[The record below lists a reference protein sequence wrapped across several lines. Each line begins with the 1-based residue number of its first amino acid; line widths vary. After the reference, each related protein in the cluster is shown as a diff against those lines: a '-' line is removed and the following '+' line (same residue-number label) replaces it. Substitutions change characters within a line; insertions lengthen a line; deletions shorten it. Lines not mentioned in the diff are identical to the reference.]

1 MKKIIALVLALTL
14 ALCLCACG
22 GSKAP
27 ASRTDV
33 PKADTPKT
41 EAPKTEA
48 PKTEAPKTEAPT
60 TETPAAPA
68 EVKWP
73 NGELTIYSGY
83 AVGSLTDVNLH
94 TIADWITKET
104 GETVKIESN
113 DTAGGATLALKLTQA
128 KPDGQTIMAIGM
140 NCISNYYNG
149 TWEVNPADS
158 SKFKICAGSIQPYP
172 DSGCIILTQAD
183 SPYSSWQELAK
194 YAEEHPGEV
203 TVASIAGKV
212 MDIKMKAIFNGTGVA
227 KDIRWAP
234 TKSADS
240 EAALLGGNIN
250 CVMLDETTAASKYLK
265 DGLVKP
271 IINCRADEDFS
282 YYTAEQQDT
291 IVSVIKDIDTLADVF
306 GADAAKYMVPN
317 RSMFVAPADTPDDI
331 CAAIAKVIDK
341 IDEEPSTSEFYE
353 RCRVNGGTSKYYT
366 WPGDEVMAE
375 WARLDPIIKEIVE
388 MG

>member
-1 MKKIIALVLALTL
+1 MKKSIALGRARTR
-14 ALCLCACG
+14 ARCLSAGG

-27 ASRTDV
+27 ASSTDV

-48 PKTEAPKTEAPT
+48 PKTEAPKTEAPK

-113 DTAGGATLALKLTQA
+113 DTAGGATLALKLTKA

-158 SKFKICAGSIQPYP
+158 SKFKIVAGSIQPYP
-172 DSGCIILTQAD
+172 DSGCIILTQND
-183 SPYSSWQELAK
+183 SPYSTWDELAE
-194 YAEEHPGEV
+194 YAKAHPGEV

-212 MDIKMKAIFNGTGVA
+212 MDIKMKAIFNATGVA
-227 KDIRWAP
+227 EYIRWAP

-250 CVMLDETTAASKYLK
+250 CVMLDETTAANKYLK

-271 IINCRADEDFS
+271 IINCRADEDWS
-282 YYTAEQQDT
+282 VYTEEQKP
-291 IVSVIKDIDTLADVF
+291 IVDLIRDIPTLQDVF

-317 RSMFVAPADTPDDI
+317 RSMFVAPADTPDEI

-341 IDEEPSTSEFYE
+341 IDEEPAGSDFYE

>member
-1 MKKIIALVLALTL
+1 MKKIIALVLALTMV
-14 ALCLCACG
+14 LCLCACG
-22 GSKAP
+22 S
-27 ASRTDV
+27 
-33 PKADTPKT
+33 KT

-48 PKTEAPKTEAPT
+48 PKTEAPKTEEPKTEAPK
-60 TETPAAPA
+60 TEAPKTEEPKTEA
-68 EVKWP
+68 PKEVKWP

-113 DTAGGATLALKLTQA
+113 DTAGGATLALKLTKA

-140 NCISNYYNG
+140 NCIANYYNG

-158 SKFKICAGSIQPYP
+158 SKFKIVAGSIQPYP

-183 SPYSSWQELAK
+183 SPYSSWDELAK

-227 KDIRWAP
+227 KNIRWAP
-234 TKSADS
+234 TKSA
-240 EAALLGGNIN
+240 EATAALLGGQIN
-250 CVMLDETTAASKYLK
+250 CVMLDETTAVQYIK
-265 DGLVKP
+265 DGSCKP

-341 IDEEPSTSEFYE
+341 IDEEPEGSEFYD

-366 WPGDEVMAE
+366 WPGDEIMAE
-375 WARLDPIIKEIVE
+375 WGRLDPVIKEIVE

>member
-1 MKKIIALVLALTL
+1 MKKIIALILALTL

-22 GSKAP
+22 SSKTEAP
-27 ASRTDV
+27 AATEA
-33 PKADTPKT
+33 PKAE

-48 PKTEAPKTEAPT
+48 PKTEAPKAEEPKAEEPAP
-60 TETPAAPA
+60 

-83 AVGSLTDVNLH
+83 QVGSLTDVNLH

-113 DTAGGATLALKLTQA
+113 DTAGGATLALKLTKA

-140 NCISNYYNG
+140 NCISNFYNG
-149 TWEVNPADS
+149 TWEVNPSDS
-158 SKFKICAGSIQPYP
+158 SKFKIVAGSIQPYP

-227 KDIRWAP
+227 KNIRWAP
-234 TKSADS
+234 TKSA
-240 EAALLGGNIN
+240 EATAALLGGQIN
-250 CVMLDETTAASKYLK
+250 CVMLDETTAVQYLQ
-265 DGLVKP
+265 DGSCKA

-282 YYTAEQQDT
+282 YYTAEQQET

-317 RSMFVAPADTPDDI
+317 RSMFVAPADTPDEI

-341 IDEEPSTSEFYE
+341 IDEEPAGSEFYD

-366 WPGDEVMAE
+366 WPGDEIMAE
-375 WARLDPIIKEIVE
+375 WGRLDPVIKEIVE

>member
-22 GSKAP
+22 SKTEAP
-27 ASRTDV
+27 KADAPKADTPATQA
-33 PKADTPKT
+33 PKADTPKADT
-41 EAPKTEA
+41 PKADEPKTD
-48 PKTEAPKTEAPT
+48 
-60 TETPAAPA
+60 TPAAPA

-73 NGELTIYSGY
+73 NGDLTIYSGY
-83 AVGSLTDVNLH
+83 QVGSLTDVNLH
-94 TIADWITKET
+94 TIADWIEQET
-104 GETVKIESN
+104 GAKVYIESN
-113 DTAGGATLALKLTQA
+113 DTAGGAALAMQLTKA
-128 KPDGQTIMAIGM
+128 EPDGQTIMAIGM

-158 SKFKICAGSIQPYP
+158 SKFKIVAGSIQPYP
-172 DSGCIILTQAD
+172 DSGCIILTQND
-183 SPYSSWQELAK
+183 SPYSTWDELAE
-194 YAEEHPGEV
+194 YAKAHPGEV

-227 KDIRWAP
+227 KNIRWAP
-234 TKSADS
+234 TKSA
-240 EAALLGGNIN
+240 EATAALLGGQIN
-250 CVMLDETTAASKYLK
+250 CVMLDETTAVQYLE
-265 DGLVKP
+265 DGSCKAL
-271 IINCRADEDFS
+271 INCRADEDFS
-282 YYTAEQQDT
+282 TYGDNP
-291 IVSVIKDIDTLADVF
+291 VVDKIKDIPTLVDVF
-306 GADAAKYMVPN
+306 GADASKYMVPN
-317 RSMFVAPADTPDDI
+317 RSMFVAPAGTPDEI

-341 IDEEPSTSEFYE
+341 IDEEPEGSDFYE

>member
-22 GSKAP
+22 SSKTEAP
-27 ASRTDV
+27 KTEE
-33 PKADTPKT
+33 PKT

-48 PKTEAPKTEAPT
+48 PKTEAPKAEEPKAEAPKA
-60 TETPAAPA
+60 EEPK

-83 AVGSLTDVNLH
+83 QVGSLTDVNLH

-113 DTAGGATLALKLTQA
+113 DTAGGATLALKLTKA

-140 NCISNYYNG
+140 NCISNFYNG
-149 TWEVNPADS
+149 TWEVNPSDS
-158 SKFKICAGSIQPYP
+158 SKFKIVAGSIQPYP

-183 SPYSSWQELAK
+183 APYSNWNELAA
-194 YAEEHPGEV
+194 YAKEHPGEV

-234 TKSADS
+234 TKSA
-240 EAALLGGNIN
+240 EATAALLGGQIN
-250 CVMLDETTAASKYLK
+250 CVMLDETTAVQYLQ
-265 DGLVKP
+265 DGSCKA

-291 IVSVIKDIDTLADVF
+291 IVSVIKDIDTLQDVF

-317 RSMFVAPADTPDDI
+317 RSMFVAPADTPDEI

-341 IDEEPSTSEFYE
+341 IDEEPAGSEFYD

-366 WPGDEVMAE
+366 WPGDEIMAE
-375 WARLDPIIKEIVE
+375 WGRLDPVIKEIVE

>member
-22 GSKAP
+22 GSKTEAP
-27 ASRTDV
+27 KTEE
-33 PKADTPKT
+33 PKT
-41 EAPKTEA
+41 EAPKAEE
-48 PKTEAPKTEAPT
+48 PKTEAPKAEEPK
-60 TETPAAPA
+60 

-83 AVGSLTDVNLH
+83 QVGSLTDVNLH

-113 DTAGGATLALKLTQA
+113 DTAGGATLALKLTKA

-149 TWEVNPADS
+149 TWEVNPSDS
-158 SKFKICAGSIQPYP
+158 SKFKIVAGSIQPYP

-183 SPYSSWQELAK
+183 SPYSNWNELAK

-227 KDIRWAP
+227 KNIRWAP
-234 TKSADS
+234 TKSA
-240 EAALLGGNIN
+240 EATAALLGGQIN
-250 CVMLDETTAASKYLK
+250 CVMLDETTAVQYLQ
-265 DGLVKP
+265 DGSCKA

-291 IVSVIKDIDTLADVF
+291 IVSVIKDIDTLQDVF

-317 RSMFVAPADTPDDI
+317 RSMFVAPADTPDEI

-341 IDEEPSTSEFYE
+341 IDEEPAGSEFYD

-366 WPGDEVMAE
+366 WPGDEIMAE
-375 WARLDPIIKEIVE
+375 WGRLDPVIKEIVE

>member
-1 MKKIIALVLALTL
+1 MKKIIALILALTL

-22 GSKAP
+22 SSKTEAP
-27 ASRTDV
+27 AATEA
-33 PKADTPKT
+33 PKAE

-48 PKTEAPKTEAPT
+48 PKTEAPKAEEPKAEEPAP
-60 TETPAAPA
+60 

-83 AVGSLTDVNLH
+83 QVGSLTDVNLH

-113 DTAGGATLALKLTQA
+113 DTAGGATLALKLTKA

-140 NCISNYYNG
+140 NCISNFYNG
-149 TWEVNPADS
+149 TWEVNPSDS
-158 SKFKICAGSIQPYP
+158 SKFKIVAGSIQPYP

-183 SPYSSWQELAK
+183 SPYSTWEELAK

-227 KDIRWAP
+227 KNIRWAP
-234 TKSADS
+234 TKSA
-240 EAALLGGNIN
+240 EATAALLGGQIN
-250 CVMLDETTAASKYLK
+250 CVMLDETTAVQYLQ
-265 DGLVKP
+265 DGSCKA
-271 IINCRADEDFS
+271 IINCRADEDWS
-282 YYTAEQQDT
+282 VYTAEQKD
-291 IVSVIKDIDTLADVF
+291 IVDAIKDIPTLADVF

-317 RSMFVAPADTPDDI
+317 RSMFVAPADTPDEI

-341 IDEEPSTSEFYE
+341 IDEEPAGSEFYD

-366 WPGDEVMAE
+366 WPGDEIMAE
-375 WARLDPIIKEIVE
+375 WGRLDPVIKEIVE

>member
-1 MKKIIALVLALTL
+1 MKKIIALILALTL

-22 GSKAP
+22 GSKTETP
-27 ASRTDV
+27 AATEA
-33 PKADTPKT
+33 PKAE

-48 PKTEAPKTEAPT
+48 PKTEAPKAEEPKAEEPAP
-60 TETPAAPA
+60 

-83 AVGSLTDVNLH
+83 QVGSLTDVNLH

-113 DTAGGATLALKLTQA
+113 DTAGGATLALKLTKA

-140 NCISNYYNG
+140 NCISNFYNG
-149 TWEVNPADS
+149 TWEVNPSDS
-158 SKFKICAGSIQPYP
+158 SKFKIVAGSIQPYP

-227 KDIRWAP
+227 KNIRWAP
-234 TKSADS
+234 TKSA
-240 EAALLGGNIN
+240 EATAALLGGQIN
-250 CVMLDETTAASKYLK
+250 CVMLDETTAVQYLQ
-265 DGLVKP
+265 DGSCKA
-271 IINCRADEDFS
+271 IINCRADEDWS
-282 YYTAEQQDT
+282 
-291 IVSVIKDIDTLADVF
+291 
-306 GADAAKYMVPN
+306 DAAFVEEMRRQRVEYHDSVKELYNMKAEMEAEGKSVEDIARADQSVP
-317 RSMFVAPADTPDDI
+317 FLLIQPA
-331 CAAIAKVIDK
+331 
-341 IDEEPSTSEFYE
+341 
-353 RCRVNGGTSKYYT
+353 GTQLGTADQCLGREQS
-366 WPGDEVMAE
+366 GRE
-375 WARLDPIIKEIVE
+375 LFL
-388 MG
+388 GHFQ

>member
-1 MKKIIALVLALTL
+1 MKKIIALVLALAL
-14 ALCLCACG
+14 ALALCACG
-22 GSKAP
+22 GA
-27 ASRTDV
+27 
-33 PKADTPKT
+33 KT

-48 PKTEAPKTEAPT
+48 PKTEAPKAEAPKTEAPKA
-60 TETPAAPA
+60 EEPKAEAPKA
-68 EVKWP
+68 EEPKPEVKWP

-83 AVGSLTDVNLH
+83 QVGSLTDVNLH

-113 DTAGGATLALKLTQA
+113 DTAGGATLALKLTKA

-140 NCISNYYNG
+140 NCISNFYNG

-158 SKFKICAGSIQPYP
+158 TKFKIVAGSIQPFP
-172 DSGCIILTQAD
+172 DSGCMILTQKDA
-183 SPYSSWQELAK
+183 PYSTWEELAK

-227 KDIRWAP
+227 KNIRWAP
-234 TKSADS
+234 TKSA
-240 EAALLGGNIN
+240 EATAALLGGNIN
-250 CVMLDETTAASKYLK
+250 CVMLDETTAVQYLE
-265 DGLVKP
+265 DGSCKAL
-271 IINCRADEDFS
+271 INCRADEDFS
-282 YYTAEQQDT
+282 TYGDNPVVAK
-291 IVSVIKDIDTLADVF
+291 IKDIPTLVDVF

-317 RSMFVAPADTPDDI
+317 RSMFVAPADTPDEI

-341 IDEEPSTSEFYE
+341 IDEEPAGSEFYD

>member
-1 MKKIIALVLALTL
+1 MKKIIALLLALTL

-22 GSKAP
+22 GSKTP
-27 ASRTDV
+27 ASSTDV

-41 EAPKTEA
+41 DAPKTDAPKTETPKADTPA
-48 PKTEAPKTEAPT
+48 PASEAPK
-60 TETPAAPA
+60 A

-83 AVGSLTDVNLH
+83 QVGSLTDVNLH

-140 NCISNYYNG
+140 NCISNFYNG
-149 TWEVNPADS
+149 TWQVNPADS

-183 SPYSSWQELAK
+183 SPYSSWEELAK

-227 KDIRWAP
+227 KNIRWAP
-234 TKSADS
+234 TKSA
-240 EAALLGGNIN
+240 EATAALLGGQIN
-250 CVMLDETTAASKYLK
+250 CVMLDETTATQYLK
-265 DGLVKP
+265 DGSCKA
-271 IINCRADEDFS
+271 IINCRADEDWS
-282 YYTAEQQDT
+282 VYTEEQ
-291 IVSVIKDIDTLADVF
+291 KDIVDLIRDIPTLQDVF

-317 RSMFVAPADTPDDI
+317 RSMFVVPADTPDEI
-331 CAAIAKVIDK
+331 CDAIAKVIDK
-341 IDEEPSTSEFYE
+341 IDEEPAGSEFYD

-366 WPGDEVMAE
+366 WPGDEIMAE
-375 WARLDPIIKEIVE
+375 WGRLDPVIKEIVE

>member
-14 ALCLCACG
+14 ALALCACG
-22 GSKAP
+22 SSKTEAP
-27 ASRTDV
+27 AATEA
-33 PKADTPKT
+33 PKAEAPKT

-48 PKTEAPKTEAPT
+48 PKTEAPKTEAPKA
-60 TETPAAPA
+60 EEPKP

-83 AVGSLTDVNLH
+83 QVGSLTDVNLH

-113 DTAGGATLALKLTQA
+113 DTAGGATLALKLTKA

-140 NCISNYYNG
+140 NCISNFYNG
-149 TWEVNPADS
+149 TWEVNPADA
-158 SKFKICAGSIQPYP
+158 SKFKIVAGSIQPYP

-183 SPYSSWQELAK
+183 SPYSTWDELAK

-227 KDIRWAP
+227 KNIRWAP
-234 TKSADS
+234 TKSA
-240 EAALLGGNIN
+240 EATAALLGGNIN
-250 CVMLDETTAASKYLK
+250 CVMLDETTAVQYLQ
-265 DGLVKP
+265 DGSCKAL
-271 IINCRADEDFS
+271 INCRADEDWS
-282 YYTAEQQDT
+282 VYTKEQQDT
-291 IVSVIKDIDTLADVF
+291 IVSVIKDVPTLADVF

-317 RSMFVAPADTPDDI
+317 RSMFVAPADTPDEI

-341 IDEEPSTSEFYE
+341 IDEEPAGSEFYE

-366 WPGDEVMAE
+366 WPGDEIMAE
-375 WARLDPIIKEIVE
+375 WGRLDPVIKEIVE

>member
-22 GSKAP
+22 SSKTEAP
-27 ASRTDV
+27 KTEE
-33 PKADTPKT
+33 PKT

-48 PKTEAPKTEAPT
+48 PKTEAPKAEEPKTEAPKA
-60 TETPAAPA
+60 EEPK

-83 AVGSLTDVNLH
+83 QVGSLTDVNLH

-113 DTAGGATLALKLTQA
+113 DTAGGATLALKLTKA

-140 NCISNYYNG
+140 NCISNFYNG
-149 TWEVNPADS
+149 TWEVNPSDS
-158 SKFKICAGSIQPYP
+158 SKFKIVAGSIQPYP

-183 SPYSSWQELAK
+183 APYSNWNELAA
-194 YAEEHPGEV
+194 YAKEHPGEV

-227 KDIRWAP
+227 KNIRWAP
-234 TKSADS
+234 TKSA
-240 EAALLGGNIN
+240 EATAALLGGQIN
-250 CVMLDETTAASKYLK
+250 CVMLDETTAVQYLQ
-265 DGLVKP
+265 DGSCKA

-317 RSMFVAPADTPDDI
+317 RSMFVAPADTPDEI

-341 IDEEPSTSEFYE
+341 IDEEPEGSEFYD

-366 WPGDEVMAE
+366 WPGDEIMAE
-375 WARLDPIIKEIVE
+375 WGRLDPVIKEIVE

>member
-1 MKKIIALVLALTL
+1 MKKIIALVLALTMV
-14 ALCLCACG
+14 LCLCACG
-22 GSKAP
+22 S
-27 ASRTDV
+27 
-33 PKADTPKT
+33 KT

-48 PKTEAPKTEAPT
+48 PKTEAPKTEEPKTEAPK
-60 TETPAAPA
+60 TEAPKTEEPKTEA
-68 EVKWP
+68 PKEVKWP

-113 DTAGGATLALKLTQA
+113 DTAGGATLALKLTKA

-140 NCISNYYNG
+140 NCIANYYNG

-158 SKFKICAGSIQPYP
+158 SKFKIVAGSIQPYP
-172 DSGCIILTQAD
+172 DSGCIILTQND
-183 SPYSSWQELAK
+183 SPYSTWDELAA
-194 YAEEHPGEV
+194 YAKEHPGEV

-212 MDIKMKAIFNGTGVA
+212 MDIKMKAIFNATGVA
-227 KDIRWAP
+227 QYIRWAP

-250 CVMLDETTAASKYLK
+250 CVMLDETTAAKKYLK

-271 IINCRADEDFS
+271 IINCRADEDWS
-282 YYTAEQQDT
+282 IYPEDQKEYVDL
-291 IVSVIKDIDTLADVF
+291 IKDIPTLVDVF
-306 GADAAKYMVPN
+306 GADASKYMVPN

-341 IDEEPSTSEFYE
+341 IDEEQPGSDFYD

-366 WPGDEVMAE
+366 WPGDEIMAE
-375 WARLDPIIKEIVE
+375 WGRLDPIIADIVK